1 MEGKDEMSVDV
12 RKWEKATEKTLGPMM
27 DEFLKEEAAKVS
39 EPAAR
44 KELLSTKKREA
55 VIKAF
60 LNSSAIPRLAGE
72 FDGKRDTLGIDGPD
86 GAYTCELRLGMAG
99 LRKAEPEDY
108 LMMYG
113 NVFPDAG
120 MKTPTWD
127 RFNRET
133 FVDDPNLIAAVR
145 RILGYSIT
153 GETSLRKAFVFDGHG
168 RNGKSTLCRIVR
180 AILGDYGLS
189 SSTKVVAS
197 SYSGHATV
205 FAALKNKRAVEIPEI
220 DHTLVLGEN
229 FKILTGNDTISGRGM
244 RENEQAIPIRCKLL
258 ICANDNIKFDAASK
272 SFADRLCVIPFKNEV
287 QNPDPWLFDRL
298 MTEAPG
304 ILASLIEEAKAFY
317 ADSKLP
323 SCHAIE
329 EATRAYV
336 RNADRYAEWLE
347 ECYEPV
353 AIPANVRQRIEALT
367 DLPADAGPY
376 SLPLQTMFRRWQI
389 YADNRKEFVG
399 QSRLLAQALRE
410 RGLIVKLHAALRN
423 AWVAGVKPKSGSI
436 G

>member
-1 MEGKDEMSVDV
+1 
-12 RKWEKATEKTLGPMM
+12 
-27 DEFLKEEAAKVS
+27 
-39 EPAAR
+39 
-44 KELLSTKKREA
+44 
-55 VIKAF
+55 
-60 LNSSAIPRLAGE
+60 
-72 FDGKRDTLGIDGPD
+72 
-86 GAYTCELRLGMAG
+86 
-99 LRKAEPEDY
+99 
-108 LMMYG
+108 
-113 NVFPDAG
+113 
-120 MKTPTWD
+120 
-127 RFNRET
+127 
-133 FVDDPNLIAAVR
+133 
-145 RILGYSIT
+145 
-153 GETSLRKAFVFDGHG
+153 
-168 RNGKSTLCRIVR
+168 
-180 AILGDYGLS
+180 
-189 SSTKVVAS
+189 
-197 SYSGHATV
+197 
-205 FAALKNKRAVEIPEI
+205 
-220 DHTLVLGEN
+220 VLGEN

-399 QSRLLAQALRE
+399 QSRLLAQALRGKRLDRQASCNLAE
-410 RGLIVKLHAALRN
+410 RMGRWSKTEIRFDRVKAFEGSFEGFSKTRFPMKTRN
-423 AWVAGVKPKSGSI
+423 RRIEGKNPDY
-436 G
+436 